1 MGQFLQDGKND
12 QTLSKKIFF
21 AASLWPNGLTF
32 STFLNCSEEICPL
45 HLKNSL
51 VLVLA
56 QYFDQAIFTD
66 FTPKLWFLAIFEVD
80 IMPSWN

>member
-12 QTLSKKIFF
+12 QTLSKKNI
-21 AASLWPNGLTF
+21 
-32 STFLNCSEEICPL
+32 
-45 HLKNSL
+45 
-51 VLVLA
+51 LVLA
-56 QYFDQAIFTD
+56 QFFDQAIFTD